1 MKKLSK
7 LHHRLNVTKLLCI
20 VAVATILS
28 LLVIAIPASPA
39 SAAESIDLSP
49 STGEVGD
56 KIDIDGSGFKTDRT
70 RVYIYFSSQEWDVG
84 DEIDDDVTVYKLV
97 KKRTP
102 DQLDGTL
109 DTYFYVPEI
118 LDEGGDDPE
127 DVVGGY
133 YYVYVTYGDNDDIE
147 AVEDF
152 TVRGIEL
159 SPDEGTV
166 DTEVEITGLGF
177 TNSKDI
183 RYIKYDGE
191 EIDIESGDDETDRHG
206 EFTSSI
212 LIPESIAGEHT
223 IIVRDKSNKEASATF
238 TVDPEITVTPISGT
252 KGDTVAVTG
261 TGFGDEE
268 DVTIAFNDVTVA
280 TNTTDQDGSFT
291 ASFIVP
297 DVAAAIYAVE
307 AEDDDNNDAKAQ
319 FTVEIATILTI
330 SPVTTQASPA
340 HAGMNIAVSGLGFRT
355 SSAITVTDLTSG
367 LLIATTT
374 SNADGVFQTTFKAA
388 GAAGEHVITASD
400 GTSTLQVSFIMESQP
415 PSAPALL
422 LPEAATKVEAQVP
435 LDWETVTDDSSPV
448 TYTLQVATDDGF
460 TPASILLEKKGLTKS
475 EYTATEAEKLSST
488 KEEAPY
494 YWRVKAIDAVS
505 NESEWSTL
513 GSFHVGFVFE
523 LTGWV
528 LYTSMALAG
537 LLLLFIG
544 FLLGRGRRSAY
555 G

>member
-1 MKKLSK
+1 MKRIKIFRILA
-7 LHHRLNVTKLLCI
+7 L
-20 VAVATILS
+20 AAILS

-39 SAAESIDLSP
+39 LAAESIDLSP
-49 STGEVGD
+49 TTGAVGD
-56 KIDIDGSGFKTDRT
+56 KIDIGGSGFKTDGT

-84 DEIDDDVTVYKLV
+84 DEIDGDVTVYSLV

-102 DQLDGTL
+102 DVTGEL

-118 LDEGGDDPE
+118 LDEGDDGEDDPE

-147 AVEDF
+147 AVEEL
-152 TVRGIEL
+152 TVRGMEL
-159 SPDEGTV
+159 SPDEGMV
-166 DTEVEITGLGF
+166 NTEVEITGVGF

-183 RYIKYDGE
+183 KYIKYDDE
-191 EIDIESGDDETDRHG
+191 EVDIESGDEGTDRYG
-206 EFTSSI
+206 EFISSI
-212 LIPESIAGEHT
+212 LIPESTAGEHT
-223 IIVRDKSNKEASATF
+223 ITVRDNSNKEASATF
-238 TVDPEITVTPISGT
+238 TVDSEITITPISGT
-252 KGDTVAVTG
+252 KGNTVAVTG
-261 TGFGDEE
+261 TGFGAET
-268 DVTIAFNDVTVA
+268 DVAITFNDVTVA
-280 TNTTDQDGSFT
+280 TSTTGQDGSFT

-297 DVAAAIYAVE
+297 DVAAAIYDVD
-307 AEDDDNNDAKAQ
+307 AEDDDNNDAEAQ
-319 FTVEIATILTI
+319 FTVGIATVLTI

-340 HAGMNIAVSGLGFRT
+340 HAGMNIAVSGLGFRA

-374 SNADGVFQTTFKAA
+374 SNADGIFQTTFEAA

-422 LPEAATKVEAQVP
+422 LPEAATKVEAQVS
-435 LDWETVTDDSSPV
+435 LDWETVTDDSPPV
-448 TYTLQVATDDGF
+448 TYTLQIATDDSF

-475 EYTATEAEKLSST
+475 EYTTTEAEKLSST

-494 YWRVKAIDAVS
+494 YWRVKAIDAIS
-505 NESEWSTL
+505 NESEWSTP
-513 GSFHVGFVFE
+513 GSFYVGGISFS

-528 LYTSMALAG
+528 LYTVMGVGGLILLALG
-537 LLLLFIG
+537 YW
-544 FLLGRGRRSAY
+544 LGRRTTFY
-555 G
+555 

>member
-1 MKKLSK
+1 MKRIKIFRILA
-7 LHHRLNVTKLLCI
+7 L
-20 VAVATILS
+20 AAILS

-39 SAAESIDLSP
+39 LAAESIDLSP

-56 KIDIDGSGFKTDRT
+56 KIDIDGSGFKTDGT

-84 DEIDDDVTVYKLV
+84 DEIDDDVTVYQLV

-102 DQLDGTL
+102 DVNGEI

-118 LDEGGDDPE
+118 LDDGDDYE

-147 AVEDF
+147 AVDEF
-152 TVRGIEL
+152 TIRGIEL
-159 SPDEGTV
+159 SPDEGMV
-166 DTEVEITGLGF
+166 DTEVEITGIGF
-177 TNSKDI
+177 TKSKDI
-183 RYIKYDGE
+183 RYIEYDDE
-191 EIDIESGDDETDRHG
+191 EVDIESGDEETDRHG
-206 EFTSSI
+206 EFISSI

-223 IIVRDKSNKEASATF
+223 ITVRDMSNKEASATF
-238 TVDPEITVTPISGT
+238 SVDPEITVTPISGI

-268 DVTIAFNDVTVA
+268 DVAIAFNAVTVA

-297 DVAAAIYAVE
+297 DVAAAIYDVE
-307 AEDDDNNDAKAQ
+307 AEDDDNNDARAQ
-319 FTVEIATILTI
+319 FTVEIATVLTI

-340 HAGMNIAVSGLGFRT
+340 HADMNIAVSGLGFRA

-367 LLIATTT
+367 LLIVTTT
-374 SNADGVFQTTFKAA
+374 SNADGVFQTTFEAA

-422 LPEAATKVEAQVP
+422 LPEAATKAEARVS

-448 TYTLQVATDDGF
+448 TYTLQIATDDDF
-460 TPASILLEKKGLTKS
+460 APASILLEKEGLTRS

-494 YWRVKAIDAVS
+494 YWRVKAIDAIS
-505 NESEWSTL
+505 NEGEWSTP
-513 GSFHVGFVFE
+513 GSFYVGGISFD

-528 LYTSMALAG
+528 LYVVMGVGGLALFG
-537 LLLLFIG
+537 LG
-544 FLLGRGRRSAY
+544 YWLGRRTTFY
-555 G
+555 

>member
-1 MKKLSK
+1 MKRIKIFRILA
-7 LHHRLNVTKLLCI
+7 L
-20 VAVATILS
+20 AAILS

-39 SAAESIDLSP
+39 LAAESIDLSP
-49 STGEVGD
+49 TTGAVGD
-56 KIDIDGSGFKTDRT
+56 KIDIGGSGFKTDGT

-84 DEIDDDVTVYKLV
+84 DEIDNDVTVYKLV

-102 DQLDGTL
+102 DVTGEL

-118 LDEGGDDPE
+118 LDEGDDGEDDPE

-147 AVEDF
+147 AVEEL
-152 TVRGIEL
+152 TVRGMEL

-166 DTEVEITGLGF
+166 DTEVEITGIGF

-183 RYIKYDGE
+183 KYIEFDDE
-191 EIDIESGDDETDRHG
+191 EVDIESGDEETDRYG
-206 EFTSSI
+206 EFISSI

-223 IIVRDKSNKEASATF
+223 ITVRDNSNKEASATF
-238 TVDPEITVTPISGT
+238 TVDSEITITPISGT
-252 KGDTVAVTG
+252 KGNTVAVTG
-261 TGFGDEE
+261 TGFGDET
-268 DVTIAFNDVTVA
+268 DVAITFNGATVA
-280 TNTTDQDGSFT
+280 TRTTDQNGSFT
-291 ASFIVP
+291 ASFSVP
-297 DVAAAIYAVE
+297 DVAAAIYDVD
-307 AEDDDNNDAKAQ
+307 AEDDDNNDAEAQ
-319 FTVEIATILTI
+319 FTVGIATVLTI

-340 HAGMNIAVSGLGFRT
+340 HAGMNIAVSGLGFRA

-374 SNADGVFQTTFKAA
+374 SNADGIFQTTFEAA

-422 LPEAATKVEAQVP
+422 LPEAATKVEAQVS
-435 LDWETVTDDSSPV
+435 LDWETVTDDSPPV
-448 TYTLQVATDDGF
+448 TYTLQVATDDSF
-460 TPASILLEKKGLTKS
+460 TLASILLEKKGLTKS
-475 EYTATEAEKLSST
+475 EYTTTEAEKLSST

-494 YWRVKAIDAVS
+494 YWRVKAIDAIS
-505 NESEWSTL
+505 NESEWSTP
-513 GSFHVGFVFE
+513 GSFYVGGISFS

-528 LYTSMALAG
+528 LYTVMGVGG
-537 LLLLFIG
+537 LV
-544 FLLGRGRRSAY
+544 LLGLGYWLGRRTTFY
-555 G
+555 

>member
-1 MKKLSK
+1 MKRIKIFRILA
-7 LHHRLNVTKLLCI
+7 L
-20 VAVATILS
+20 AAILS

-39 SAAESIDLSP
+39 LAAESIDLSP

-56 KIDIDGSGFKTDRT
+56 KIDIDGSGFKTDGT

-84 DEIDDDVTVYKLV
+84 DEIDDDVTVYNLV

-102 DQLDGTL
+102 DVNGEL

-118 LDEGGDDPE
+118 LDEGDDGEDDPE

-297 DVAAAIYAVE
+297 DVAAAIYDVD
-307 AEDDDNNDAKAQ
+307 AEDDDNNDAEAQ
-319 FTVEIATILTI
+319 FTVGIATILTI

-340 HAGMNIAVSGLGFRT
+340 HAGMNIAVSGLGFRA
-355 SSAITVTDLTSG
+355 SSAITITDLTSG
-367 LLIATTT
+367 LLIVTTT
-374 SNADGVFQTTFKAA
+374 SNADGVFQTTFEAA

-422 LPEAATKVEAQVP
+422 LPEAATKVEAQVS

-448 TYTLQVATDDGF
+448 TYTLQVATDDSF

-494 YWRVKAIDAVS
+494 YWRVKAIDAIS
-505 NESEWSTL
+505 NESEWSTP
-513 GSFHVGFVFE
+513 GSFYVGGILFS

-528 LYTSMALAG
+528 LYAVMGVGGLA
-537 LLLLFIG
+537 
-544 FLLGRGRRSAY
+544 LLGLGYWLGRRTTY
-555 G
+555 Y

>member
-1 MKKLSK
+1 MKRIKIFRILA
-7 LHHRLNVTKLLCI
+7 L
-20 VAVATILS
+20 AAILS

-39 SAAESIDLSP
+39 LAAESIDLSP
-49 STGEVGD
+49 TTGAVGD
-56 KIDIDGSGFKTDRT
+56 KIDIGGSGFKTDGT

-84 DEIDDDVTVYKLV
+84 DEIDNDVTVYKLV

-102 DQLDGTL
+102 DVTGEL

-118 LDEGGDDPE
+118 LDEGDDGEDDPE

-147 AVEDF
+147 AVEEL
-152 TVRGIEL
+152 TVRGMEL

-166 DTEVEITGLGF
+166 DTEVEITGIGF

-183 RYIKYDGE
+183 KYIEFDDE
-191 EIDIESGDDETDRHG
+191 EVDIESGDEETDRYG
-206 EFTSSI
+206 EFISSI

-223 IIVRDKSNKEASATF
+223 ITVRDNSNKEASATF
-238 TVDPEITVTPISGT
+238 TVDSEITITPISGT
-252 KGDTVAVTG
+252 KGNTVAVTG
-261 TGFGDEE
+261 TGFGDET
-268 DVTIAFNDVTVA
+268 DVAITFNGATVA
-280 TNTTDQDGSFT
+280 TRTTDQNGSFT
-291 ASFIVP
+291 ASFSVP
-297 DVAAAIYAVE
+297 DVAAAIYDVD
-307 AEDDDNNDAKAQ
+307 AEDDDNNDAEAQ
-319 FTVEIATILTI
+319 FTVGIATVLTI

-340 HAGMNIAVSGLGFRT
+340 HAGMNIAVSGLGFRA

-374 SNADGVFQTTFKAA
+374 SNADGIFQTTFEAA

-422 LPEAATKVEAQVP
+422 LPEAATKVEARVS
-435 LDWETVTDDSSPV
+435 LDWETVTDDSPPV
-448 TYTLQVATDDGF
+448 TYTLQVATDDSF
-460 TPASILLEKKGLTKS
+460 TLASILLEKKGLTKS
-475 EYTATEAEKLSST
+475 EYTTTEAEKLSST

-494 YWRVKAIDAVS
+494 YWRVKAIDAIS
-505 NESEWSTL
+505 NESEWSTP
-513 GSFHVGFVFE
+513 GSFYVGGISFS

-528 LYTSMALAG
+528 LYVVMGVGGLA
-537 LLLLFIG
+537 
-544 FLLGRGRRSAY
+544 LLGLGYWLGRRTTY
-555 G
+555 Y

>member
-1 MKKLSK
+1 MKRIKIFRIL
-7 LHHRLNVTKLLCI
+7 
-20 VAVATILS
+20 AFAAILS

-39 SAAESIDLSP
+39 LAAESIDLSP

-56 KIDIDGSGFKTDRT
+56 KIDIDGSGFKTDGT

-84 DEIDDDVTVYKLV
+84 DEIDDDVTVYNLV

-102 DQLDGTL
+102 DVNGEL

-118 LDEGGDDPE
+118 LDEGDDGEDDPE

-166 DTEVEITGLGF
+166 DIEVEITGLGF

-297 DVAAAIYAVE
+297 DVAAAIYDVD
-307 AEDDDNNDAKAQ
+307 AEDDDNNDAEAQ
-319 FTVEIATILTI
+319 FTVGIATILTI

-340 HAGMNIAVSGLGFRT
+340 HAGMNIAVSGLGFRA
-355 SSAITVTDLTSG
+355 SSAITITDLTSG
-367 LLIATTT
+367 LLIVTTT
-374 SNADGVFQTTFKAA
+374 SNADGVFQTTFEAA
-388 GAAGEHVITASD
+388 GSAGEHVITASD

-422 LPEAATKVEAQVP
+422 LPEAATKVEARVS

-448 TYTLQVATDDGF
+448 TYTLQIATDDSF

-494 YWRVKAIDAVS
+494 YWRVKAIDAIS

-513 GSFHVGFVFE
+513 GSFYVGGISFS

-528 LYTSMALAG
+528 LYVVMGVGGLA
-537 LLLLFIG
+537 
-544 FLLGRGRRSAY
+544 LLGLGYWLGRRTTY
-555 G
+555 Y

>member
-1 MKKLSK
+1 MKRIKIFRILA
-7 LHHRLNVTKLLCI
+7 L
-20 VAVATILS
+20 AAILS

-39 SAAESIDLSP
+39 LAAESIDLSP

-56 KIDIDGSGFKTDRT
+56 KIDIDGSGFKTDGT
-70 RVYIYFSSQEWDVG
+70 RVYIYFSNQEWDVG
-84 DEIDDDVTVYKLV
+84 DEIDDDVTVYQLV

-102 DQLDGTL
+102 DVNGEI

-118 LDEGGDDPE
+118 LDDGDDDE

-147 AVEDF
+147 AIEEF
-152 TVRGIEL
+152 TIRGIEL

-166 DTEVEITGLGF
+166 DTEVEITGIGF
-177 TNSKDI
+177 TKSKDI
-183 RYIKYDGE
+183 RYIEYDDE
-191 EIDIESGDDETDRHG
+191 EVDIESGDEETDRHG
-206 EFTSSI
+206 EFISSI

-223 IIVRDKSNKEASATF
+223 ITVRDESNKEASTTF
-238 TVDPEITVTPISGT
+238 TVDPEMTVTPISGT

-268 DVTIAFNDVTVA
+268 DVAIAFNNVTVA

-297 DVAAAIYAVE
+297 DVAAAIYDVE
-307 AEDDDNNDAKAQ
+307 AEDDDNNDAEAQ

-340 HAGMNIAVSGLGFRT
+340 HAGMNIAVSGLGFRA

-367 LLIATTT
+367 LLIVTTI
-374 SNADGVFQTTFKAA
+374 SNADGVFQTTFEAA

-422 LPEAATKVEAQVP
+422 LPEAATKVEARVS

-448 TYTLQVATDDGF
+448 TYTLQIATDDDF
-460 TPASILLEKKGLTKS
+460 TPASILLEKEGLTKS
-475 EYTATEAEKLSST
+475 EYTTTEAEKLSST

-494 YWRVKAIDAVS
+494 YWRVKAIDAIS
-505 NESEWSTL
+505 NESEWSTP
-513 GSFHVGFVFE
+513 GSFYVGGIFFS

-528 LYTSMALAG
+528 LYAVMGVGGLA
-537 LLLLFIG
+537 
-544 FLLGRGRRSAY
+544 LLGLGYWLGRRTTFY
-555 G
+555 

>member
-1 MKKLSK
+1 MKRIKIFRILA
-7 LHHRLNVTKLLCI
+7 L
-20 VAVATILS
+20 AAILS

-39 SAAESIDLSP
+39 LAAESIDLSP

-56 KIDIDGSGFKTDRT
+56 KIDIDGSGFKTDGT

-84 DEIDDDVTVYKLV
+84 DEIDDDVTVYQLV

-102 DQLDGTL
+102 DVNGEI

-118 LDEGGDDPE
+118 LDDGDDYE

-147 AVEDF
+147 AVDEF
-152 TVRGIEL
+152 TIRGIEL
-159 SPDEGTV
+159 SPDEGMV
-166 DTEVEITGLGF
+166 DTEVEITGIGF
-177 TNSKDI
+177 TKSKDI
-183 RYIKYDGE
+183 RYIEYDDE
-191 EIDIESGDDETDRHG
+191 EVDIESGDEETDRHG
-206 EFTSSI
+206 EFISSI

-223 IIVRDKSNKEASATF
+223 ITVRDMSNKEASATF
-238 TVDPEITVTPISGT
+238 SVDPEITVTPISGI

-268 DVTIAFNDVTVA
+268 DVAIAFNAVTVA

-297 DVAAAIYAVE
+297 DVAAAIYDVE
-307 AEDDDNNDAKAQ
+307 AEDDDNNDARAQ
-319 FTVEIATILTI
+319 FTVEIATVLTI

-340 HAGMNIAVSGLGFRT
+340 HADMNIAVSGLGFRA

-367 LLIATTT
+367 LLIVTTT
-374 SNADGVFQTTFKAA
+374 SNADGVFQTTFEAA

-422 LPEAATKVEAQVP
+422 LPEAATKAEARVS

-448 TYTLQVATDDGF
+448 TYTLQIATDDDF
-460 TPASILLEKKGLTKS
+460 APASILLEKEGLTKS

-494 YWRVKAIDAVS
+494 YWRVKAIDAIS
-505 NESEWSTL
+505 NEGEWSTP
-513 GSFHVGFVFE
+513 GSFYVGGISFD

-528 LYTSMALAG
+528 LYVVMGVGGLA
-537 LLLLFIG
+537 
-544 FLLGRGRRSAY
+544 LLGLGYWLGRRTTFY
-555 G
+555 

>member
-1 MKKLSK
+1 MKRIKIFRILA
-7 LHHRLNVTKLLCI
+7 L
-20 VAVATILS
+20 AAILS

-39 SAAESIDLSP
+39 LAAESIDLSP

-56 KIDIDGSGFKTDRT
+56 KIDIDGSGFKTDGT
-70 RVYIYFSSQEWDVG
+70 RVYIYFSNQEWDVG
-84 DEIDDDVTVYKLV
+84 DEIDDDVTVYQLV

-102 DQLDGTL
+102 DVNGEI

-118 LDEGGDDPE
+118 LDDGDDDE

-147 AVEDF
+147 AIEEF
-152 TVRGIEL
+152 TIRGIEL

-166 DTEVEITGLGF
+166 DTEVEITGIGF
-177 TNSKDI
+177 TKSKDI
-183 RYIKYDGE
+183 RYIEYDDE
-191 EIDIESGDDETDRHG
+191 EVDIESGDDETDRHG
-206 EFTSSI
+206 EFISSI

-223 IIVRDKSNKEASATF
+223 ITVRDESNKEASTTF
-238 TVDPEITVTPISGT
+238 TVDPEMTVTPISGT

-268 DVTIAFNDVTVA
+268 DVAIAFNNVTVA

-297 DVAAAIYAVE
+297 DVAAAIYDVD
-307 AEDDDNNDAKAQ
+307 AEDDDNNDAEAQ
-319 FTVEIATILTI
+319 FTVGIATILTI

-340 HAGMNIAVSGLGFRT
+340 HAGMNIAVSGLGFRA

-367 LLIATTT
+367 LLIVTTI
-374 SNADGVFQTTFKAA
+374 SSADGVFQTTFEAA

-422 LPEAATKVEAQVP
+422 LPEAATKVEARVS

-448 TYTLQVATDDGF
+448 TYTLQIATDDDF
-460 TPASILLEKKGLTKS
+460 APASILLEKEGLTKS
-475 EYTATEAEKLSST
+475 EYTTTEAEKLSST

-494 YWRVKAIDAVS
+494 YWRVKAIDAIS
-505 NESEWSTL
+505 NESEWSTP
-513 GSFHVGFVFE
+513 GSFYVGGIFFS

-528 LYTSMALAG
+528 LYAVMGVGGLA
-537 LLLLFIG
+537 
-544 FLLGRGRRSAY
+544 LLGLGYWLGRRTTY
-555 G
+555 Y

>member
-1 MKKLSK
+1 MKRIKIFRIL
-7 LHHRLNVTKLLCI
+7 
-20 VAVATILS
+20 AFAAILS

-39 SAAESIDLSP
+39 LAAESIDLSP

-56 KIDIDGSGFKTDRT
+56 KIDIDGSGFKTDGT
-70 RVYIYFSSQEWDVG
+70 RVYIYFSNQEWDVG
-84 DEIDDDVTVYKLV
+84 DEIDDDVTVYQLV

-102 DQLDGTL
+102 DVNGEI

-118 LDEGGDDPE
+118 LDDGDDDE

-147 AVEDF
+147 AMEEF
-152 TVRGIEL
+152 TIRGIEL

-166 DTEVEITGLGF
+166 DTEVEITGIGF
-177 TNSKDI
+177 TKSKDI
-183 RYIKYDGE
+183 RYIEYDDE
-191 EIDIESGDDETDRHG
+191 EVDIESGDEETDRHG
-206 EFTSSI
+206 EFISSI

-223 IIVRDKSNKEASATF
+223 ITVRDESNKEASTTF
-238 TVDPEITVTPISGT
+238 TVDPEMTVTPISGT

-268 DVTIAFNDVTVA
+268 GVAIAFNAVTVA

-297 DVAAAIYAVE
+297 DVAAAIYDVD
-307 AEDDDNNDAKAQ
+307 AEDDDNNDAEAQ

-330 SPVTTQASPA
+330 SPVTTEASPA
-340 HAGMNIAVSGLGFRT
+340 HAGMNIAVSGLGFRA

-367 LLIATTT
+367 LLIVTTT
-374 SNADGVFQTTFKAA
+374 SNADGVFQATFEAA

-422 LPEAATKVEAQVP
+422 LPEAATKVEARVS

-448 TYTLQVATDDGF
+448 TYTLQIATDDSF
-460 TPASILLEKKGLTKS
+460 TPASILLEKEGLTKS
-475 EYTATEAEKLSST
+475 EYTTTEVEKLSST
-488 KEEAPY
+488 KEEVPY
-494 YWRVKAIDAVS
+494 YWRVKAIDAIS
-505 NESEWSTL
+505 NESEWSTP
-513 GSFHVGFVFE
+513 GSFYVGGILFS

-528 LYTSMALAG
+528 LYIVMGVGG
-537 LLLLFIG
+537 LVLFG
-544 FLLGRGRRSAY
+544 LGYWLGRRTTFY
-555 G
+555 

>member
-1 MKKLSK
+1 MKRIKIFRILA
-7 LHHRLNVTKLLCI
+7 L
-20 VAVATILS
+20 AAILS

-39 SAAESIDLSP
+39 LAAESIDLSP
-49 STGEVGD
+49 TTGAVGD
-56 KIDIDGSGFKTDRT
+56 KIDIGGSGFKTDGT

-84 DEIDDDVTVYKLV
+84 DEIDNDVTVYKLV

-102 DQLDGTL
+102 DVTGEL

-118 LDEGGDDPE
+118 LDEGDDGEDDPE

-147 AVEDF
+147 AVEEL
-152 TVRGIEL
+152 TVRGMEL

-166 DTEVEITGLGF
+166 DTEVEITGIGF

-183 RYIKYDGE
+183 KYIEFDDE
-191 EIDIESGDDETDRHG
+191 EVDIESGDEETDRYG
-206 EFTSSI
+206 EFISSI

-223 IIVRDKSNKEASATF
+223 ITVRDNSNKEASATF
-238 TVDPEITVTPISGT
+238 TVDSEITITPISGT
-252 KGDTVAVTG
+252 KGNTVAVTG
-261 TGFGDEE
+261 TGFGDET
-268 DVTIAFNDVTVA
+268 DVAITFNGATVA
-280 TNTTDQDGSFT
+280 TRTTDQNGSFT
-291 ASFIVP
+291 ASFSVP
-297 DVAAAIYAVE
+297 DVAAAIYDVD
-307 AEDDDNNDAKAQ
+307 AEDDDNNDAEAQ
-319 FTVEIATILTI
+319 FTVGIATVLTI

-340 HAGMNIAVSGLGFRT
+340 NAGMNIAVSGLGFRA

-374 SNADGVFQTTFKAA
+374 SNADGIFQTTFEAA

-422 LPEAATKVEAQVP
+422 LPEAATKVEAQVS
-435 LDWETVTDDSSPV
+435 LDWETVTDDSPPV
-448 TYTLQVATDDGF
+448 TYTLQVATDDSF
-460 TPASILLEKKGLTKS
+460 TLASILLEKKGLTKS
-475 EYTATEAEKLSST
+475 EYTTTEAEKLSST

-494 YWRVKAIDAVS
+494 YWRVKAIDAIS
-505 NESEWSTL
+505 NESEWSTP
-513 GSFHVGFVFE
+513 GSFYVGGISFS

-528 LYTSMALAG
+528 LYTVMGVGG
-537 LLLLFIG
+537 LV
-544 FLLGRGRRSAY
+544 LLGLGYWLGRRTTFY
-555 G
+555 

>member
-1 MKKLSK
+1 MKRIKIFRIL
-7 LHHRLNVTKLLCI
+7 
-20 VAVATILS
+20 AFAAILS

-39 SAAESIDLSP
+39 LAAESIDLSP

-56 KIDIDGSGFKTDRT
+56 KIDIDGSGFKTDGT
-70 RVYIYFSSQEWDVG
+70 RVYIYFSNQEWDVG
-84 DEIDDDVTVYKLV
+84 DEIDDDVTVYQLV

-102 DQLDGTL
+102 DVNGEI

-118 LDEGGDDPE
+118 LDDGDDDE

-147 AVEDF
+147 AMEEF
-152 TVRGIEL
+152 TIRGIEL

-166 DTEVEITGLGF
+166 DTEVEITGIGF
-177 TNSKDI
+177 TKSKDI
-183 RYIKYDGE
+183 RYIEYDDE
-191 EIDIESGDDETDRHG
+191 EVDIESGDEETDRHG
-206 EFTSSI
+206 EFISSI

-223 IIVRDKSNKEASATF
+223 ITVRDESNKEASTTF
-238 TVDPEITVTPISGT
+238 TVDPEMTVTPISGT

-268 DVTIAFNDVTVA
+268 GVAIAFNAVTVA

-297 DVAAAIYAVE
+297 DVAAAIYDVD
-307 AEDDDNNDAKAQ
+307 AEDDDNNDAEAQ

-330 SPVTTQASPA
+330 SPVTTEASPA
-340 HAGMNIAVSGLGFRT
+340 HAGMNIAVSGLGFRA

-367 LLIATTT
+367 LLIVTTT
-374 SNADGVFQTTFKAA
+374 SNADGVFQATFEAA

-422 LPEAATKVEAQVP
+422 LPEAATKVEARVS

-448 TYTLQVATDDGF
+448 TYTLQIATDDSF
-460 TPASILLEKKGLTKS
+460 TPASILLEKEGLTKS
-475 EYTATEAEKLSST
+475 EYTTTEVEKLSST
-488 KEEAPY
+488 KEEVPY
-494 YWRVKAIDAVS
+494 YWRVKAIDAIS
-505 NESEWSTL
+505 NESEWSTP
-513 GSFHVGFVFE
+513 GSFYVGGILFS

-528 LYTSMALAG
+528 LYIVMGVGG
-537 LLLLFIG
+537 LVFFGLG
-544 FLLGRGRRSAY
+544 YWLGRRTTFY
-555 G
+555 

>member
-1 MKKLSK
+1 MKRIKIFRILA
-7 LHHRLNVTKLLCI
+7 L
-20 VAVATILS
+20 AAILS

-39 SAAESIDLSP
+39 LAAESIDLSP

-56 KIDIDGSGFKTDRT
+56 KIDIDGSGFKTDGT
-70 RVYIYFSSQEWDVG
+70 RVYIYFSNQEWDVG
-84 DEIDDDVTVYKLV
+84 DEIDDDVTVYQLV

-102 DQLDGTL
+102 DVNGEI

-118 LDEGGDDPE
+118 LDDGDDDE

-147 AVEDF
+147 AIEEF
-152 TVRGIEL
+152 TIRGIEL

-166 DTEVEITGLGF
+166 DTEVEITGIGF
-177 TNSKDI
+177 TKSKDI
-183 RYIKYDGE
+183 RYIEYDDE
-191 EIDIESGDDETDRHG
+191 DVDIESGDDETDRHG
-206 EFTSSI
+206 EFISSI

-223 IIVRDKSNKEASATF
+223 ITVRDESNKEASTTF
-238 TVDPEITVTPISGT
+238 TVDPEMTVTPISGT

-268 DVTIAFNDVTVA
+268 DVAIAFNNVTVA

-297 DVAAAIYAVE
+297 DVAAAIYDVE
-307 AEDDDNNDAKAQ
+307 AEDDDNNDAEAQ

-340 HAGMNIAVSGLGFRT
+340 HAGMNIAVSGLGFRA

-367 LLIATTT
+367 LLIVATT
-374 SNADGVFQTTFKAA
+374 SSADGVFQTTFEAA

-422 LPEAATKVEAQVP
+422 LPEAATKVEARVS

-448 TYTLQVATDDGF
+448 TYTLQIATDDSF
-460 TPASILLEKKGLTKS
+460 TPASILLEKKELTKS
-475 EYTATEAEKLSST
+475 EYTTTEAEKLSST

-494 YWRVKAIDAVS
+494 YWRVKAIDAIS
-505 NESEWSTL
+505 NESEWSTP
-513 GSFHVGFVFE
+513 GSFYVGGIFFS

-528 LYTSMALAG
+528 LYAVMGVGGLALFG
-537 LLLLFIG
+537 LG
-544 FLLGRGRRSAY
+544 YWLGRRTTFY
-555 G
+555 

>member
-1 MKKLSK
+1 MKRIKIFRILA
-7 LHHRLNVTKLLCI
+7 L
-20 VAVATILS
+20 AAILS

-39 SAAESIDLSP
+39 LAAESIDLSP

-56 KIDIDGSGFKTDRT
+56 KIDIDGSGFKTDGT

-84 DEIDDDVTVYKLV
+84 DEIDDDVTAYQLV

-102 DQLDGTL
+102 DVNGEL

-118 LDEGGDDPE
+118 LDDGDDYE

-133 YYVYVTYGDNDDIE
+133 YYVYVTYDDSDEIE
-147 AVEDF
+147 AVEEL
-152 TVRGIEL
+152 TIRGIEL
-159 SPDEGTV
+159 SPDEGLV
-166 DTEVEITGLGF
+166 GSEVEITGVGF

-183 RYIKYDGE
+183 KYIKYDDE
-191 EIDIESGDDETDRHG
+191 EIDIESGDEETDRHG

-223 IIVRDKSNKEASATF
+223 ITVRDNSNKEASATF

-261 TGFGDEE
+261 TGFGDET
-268 DVTIAFNDVTVA
+268 DVTITFNDATVA
-280 TNTTDQDGSFT
+280 TSTTDQDGSFT
-291 ASFIVP
+291 VSFSVP
-297 DVAAAIYAVE
+297 DVAAAIYDVD
-307 AEDDDNNDAKAQ
+307 AEDDDNNDAAAQ

-330 SPVTTQASPA
+330 SPVTTLASPA
-340 HAGMNIAVSGLGFRT
+340 HAGMNIAVSGLGFRA

-367 LLIATTT
+367 LLIVTTT
-374 SNADGVFQTTFKAA
+374 SNADGVFQTTFEAA
-388 GAAGEHVITASD
+388 GSAGEHVITASD

-415 PSAPALL
+415 PLAPALL

-448 TYTLQVATDDGF
+448 TYTLQIATDDSF

-494 YWRVKAIDAVS
+494 YWRVKAIDAIS
-505 NESEWSTL
+505 NESEWSTP
-513 GSFHVGFVFE
+513 GSFYVGGISFS

-528 LYTSMALAG
+528 LYIVMGVGGLA
-537 LLLLFIG
+537 
-544 FLLGRGRRSAY
+544 LLGLGYWLGRRTTY
-555 G
+555 YYPL

>member
-1 MKKLSK
+1 MKRIKIFRILA
-7 LHHRLNVTKLLCI
+7 L
-20 VAVATILS
+20 AAILS

-39 SAAESIDLSP
+39 LAAESIDLSP

-56 KIDIDGSGFKTDRT
+56 KIDIDGSGFKTDGT

-84 DEIDDDVTVYKLV
+84 DEIDDDVTVYQLV

-102 DQLDGTL
+102 DVNGEI

-118 LDEGGDDPE
+118 LDDGDDYE

-147 AVEDF
+147 AVDEF
-152 TVRGIEL
+152 TIRGIEL
-159 SPDEGTV
+159 SPDEGMV
-166 DTEVEITGLGF
+166 DTEVEITGIGF
-177 TNSKDI
+177 TKSKDI
-183 RYIKYDGE
+183 RYIEYDDE
-191 EIDIESGDDETDRHG
+191 EVDIESGDEETDRHG
-206 EFTSSI
+206 EFISSI

-223 IIVRDKSNKEASATF
+223 ITVRDMSNKEASATF
-238 TVDPEITVTPISGT
+238 SVDPEITVTPISGI

-268 DVTIAFNDVTVA
+268 DVAIAFNAVTVA

-297 DVAAAIYAVE
+297 DVAAAIYDVE
-307 AEDDDNNDAKAQ
+307 AEDDDNNDARAQ
-319 FTVEIATILTI
+319 FTVEIATVLTI

-340 HAGMNIAVSGLGFRT
+340 HADMNIAVSGLGFRA

-367 LLIATTT
+367 LLIVTTT
-374 SNADGVFQTTFKAA
+374 SNADGVFQTTFEAA

-422 LPEAATKVEAQVP
+422 LPEAATKAEARVS

-448 TYTLQVATDDGF
+448 TYTLQIATDDDF
-460 TPASILLEKKGLTKS
+460 APASILLEKEGLTRS

-494 YWRVKAIDAVS
+494 YWRVKAIDAIS
-505 NESEWSTL
+505 NESEWSTP
-513 GSFHVGFVFE
+513 GSFYVGGISFD

-528 LYTSMALAG
+528 LYVVMGVGGLALFG
-537 LLLLFIG
+537 LG
-544 FLLGRGRRSAY
+544 YWLGRRTTFY
-555 G
+555 

>member
-1 MKKLSK
+1 MKRIKIFRILA
-7 LHHRLNVTKLLCI
+7 L
-20 VAVATILS
+20 AAILS

-39 SAAESIDLSP
+39 LAAESIDLSP

-56 KIDIDGSGFKTDRT
+56 KIDIDGSGFKTDGT
-70 RVYIYFSSQEWDVG
+70 RVYIYFSNQEWDVG
-84 DEIDDDVTVYKLV
+84 DEIDDDVTVYQLV

-102 DQLDGTL
+102 DVNGEI

-118 LDEGGDDPE
+118 LDDGDDDE

-147 AVEDF
+147 AIEEF
-152 TVRGIEL
+152 TIRGIEL

-183 RYIKYDGE
+183 RYIKYDDE

-206 EFTSSI
+206 EFISSI

-223 IIVRDKSNKEASATF
+223 ITVRDESNKEASTTF
-238 TVDPEITVTPISGT
+238 TVDPEMTVTPISGT

-268 DVTIAFNDVTVA
+268 DVAIAFNNVTVA

-297 DVAAAIYAVE
+297 DVAAAIYDVE
-307 AEDDDNNDAKAQ
+307 AEDDDNNDADAQ

-340 HAGMNIAVSGLGFRT
+340 HAGMNIAVSGLGFRA

-367 LLIATTT
+367 LLIVTTI
-374 SNADGVFQTTFKAA
+374 SSADGVFQTTFEAA

-422 LPEAATKVEAQVP
+422 LPEAATKVEARVS

-448 TYTLQVATDDGF
+448 TYTLQIATDDDF
-460 TPASILLEKKGLTKS
+460 APASILLEKEGLTKS
-475 EYTATEAEKLSST
+475 EYTTTEAEKLSST

-494 YWRVKAIDAVS
+494 YWRVKAIDAIS
-505 NESEWSTL
+505 NESEWSTP
-513 GSFHVGFVFE
+513 GSFYVGGIFFS

-528 LYTSMALAG
+528 LYAVMGVGGLA
-537 LLLLFIG
+537 
-544 FLLGRGRRSAY
+544 LLGLGYWLGRRTTY
-555 G
+555 Y